1 MKTKDQRS
9 YKVIKLLSCILF
21 ISFISAV
28 SVKAQGAYKLSNS
41 ADNVVK
47 VLGSSNVHDWTMI
60 AQNPVCEADFTSAI
74 GDIPKALKSFTFS
87 VDAKSLKSEHSS
99 MDDRTYKTIKADEF
113 PKIIFK
119 LTAATVT
126 PGAKD
131 KFTINATGNLTIAGV
146 TKLITLQVNGDLKS
160 DNTIT
165 CSGSQKIKLTDFKIS
180 PPSFM
185 LGAMK
190 VKDDLTIQY
199 NLNFKKQQLVSQL
212 N

>member
-1 MKTKDQRS
+1 MKTKHQHS
-9 YKVIKLLSCILF
+9 YKVIKLLSCILL
-21 ISFISAV
+21 ISFVCAV
-28 SVKAQGAYKLSNS
+28 GAKAQGAYKLSSS

-60 AQNPVCEADFTSAI
+60 AQNPVCEADFASTA
-74 GDIPKALKSFTFS
+74 GDIPKALKSFAFS

-113 PKIIFK
+113 PKITFK
-119 LTAATVT
+119 LTAATVI

-146 TKLITLQVNGDLKS
+146 TKVITLQVNGDLRS

-165 CSGSQKIKLTDFKIS
+165 CSGSQKIKLTDFKIT

-199 NLNFKKQQLVSQL
+199 NLNFKKQQIVSQL

>member
-1 MKTKDQRS
+1 METKDKRS
-9 YKVIKLLSCILF
+9 YKVINLLSCILL
-21 ISFISAV
+21 ISFITTMG
-28 SVKAQGAYKLSNS
+28 VKAQSIYKLTNS

-47 VLGSSNVHDWTMI
+47 VLGSSNVHDWAMV
-60 AQNPVCEADFTSAI
+60 AQNPVCEADFTSAP
-74 GDIPKALKSFTFS
+74 GDVPKALKSFSFS

-99 MDDRTYKTIKADEF
+99 MDDRTYKTIKAEEF
-113 PKIIFK
+113 PKIVFK
-119 LTAATVT
+119 LTGATIT

-146 TKLITLQVNGDLKS
+146 TKVITMQVSGDLKS
-160 DNTIT
+160 DNIIT
-165 CSGSQKIKLTDFKIS
+165 CSGSQKIKLTDFKIT

-199 NLNFKKQQLVSQL
+199 NLNFKKQ
-212 N
+212 

>member
-1 MKTKDQRS
+1 MKTKEQRS
-9 YKVIKLLSCILF
+9 YNIIKLLSGILL
-21 ISFISAV
+21 ISFISV
-28 SVKAQGAYKLSNS
+28 VGVKAQGVYKLTNS
-41 ADNVVK
+41 ADNSVK

-60 AQNPVCEADFTSAI
+60 AQNPVCEADFTSAA
-74 GDIPKALKSFTFS
+74 GDVPKALKSFSFS

-113 PKIIFK
+113 PKIVFK
-119 LTAATVT
+119 LTSATIT
-126 PGAKD
+126 PGVKE

-146 TKLITLQVNGDLKS
+146 TKVITLQVNGAVKS
-160 DNTIT
+160 DNTIN

-199 NLNFKKQQLVSQL
+199 NLNFKK
-212 N
+212 